1 MIHNWIFNFN
11 EYTQKWS
18 AVTRDNY
25 FDLFNGC
32 KDCLKS
38 SNINTLIEL
47 INKTNG
53 DDNKIKELL
62 NKKEPLN

>member
-11 EYTQKWS
+11 EHTQKWV

-25 FDLFNGC
+25 FDLFNSSNSEN
-32 KDCLKS
+32 CLKS
-38 SNINTLIEL
+38 SSIDTLIEL

-53 DDNKIKELL
+53 DIEKIKVLTS
-62 NKKEPLN
+62 K